1 MPKNEFVHL
10 HTHSHYSLL
19 DGASKIEAIC
29 DAAKKF
35 GMPAVALTD
44 HGNLFGAIEFYQR
57 AIKTG
62 VKPIVGYEAYV
73 APKSMEDRTARA
85 RDGEGSNHHLTL
97 LVKNETGYKNLVRLA
112 SLAYTKGFY
121 YKPRIDFAALQK
133 HHEGLICLSGCLAGK
148 FPWLAQRDEA
158 QAAACAAEYKDL
170 FGKDYYLEL
179 QDHGL
184 EEQEIVNRVA
194 LAIAKRH
201 GIPVV
206 ATQDAH
212 YVKKEEA
219 KAHDVL
225 LAIAT
230 NRPVTDTGRMRFP
243 NDQFYFKSAD
253 EMAYLFREAPEAL
266 ANTLAIAERCALE
279 LDFSKQHLPK
289 WEPPDGKTPPQYM
302 RELCLKGFEERYPKA
317 SKEIRD
323 RMEYELS
330 VIGKMGFES
339 YFLIVWDFIHY
350 AKQHGIPVGPGRGSA
365 AGSVVS
371 YCLGITELDPLA
383 YDLIFERFLNPGRKE
398 MPDIDID
405 FCQVRR
411 EEVIDYVRKRYGKDN
426 VGQIVTFSTLGAKAV
441 VRNVGKAIG
450 MPYAEQ
456 DALAKKIP
464 FGPKMTLKEAMK
476 LEPELLQLA
485 GKDPRVKEVFE
496 IGETLEGLAKATS
509 VHAAGVVI
517 SDRPLTEL
525 VPIHVADGV
534 EITQYPM
541 GTLGSLGLLKMDFL
555 GLQTLTILQKAVEII
570 RSVRKKQVDLV
581 KLPLDDRRTYEMLAR
596 AETKGVFQ
604 LESSGMRDLLTKLK
618 PDRFEDLI
626 AVLAL
631 YRPGVIQAGGM
642 IDTYIEVKHRVREAS
657 YPHPSLATVLRETNG
672 VILYQEQV
680 MRVAAELAGFS
691 LADADGLRKAMGKK
705 KPEIMEKY
713 RQQFIDGA
721 KKKSIDEDLATQIW
735 NLLEHF
741 GGYGFNKCV
750 IGATTLVDARTG
762 DRATVE
768 ELYLDRPPFTVHA
781 LGEDGKLR
789 PRRVTD
795 VVRNGRKPVFELTTS
810 QGHRI
815 TATANHPFRTLGGW
829 TLLGD
834 LAPGDRIAAPRRIN
848 ASGAESWPRH
858 QIILLA
864 GLLSEGNVCH
874 PSCLYFFGNDR
885 ALVDD
890 FARAA
895 EAFPNSIARVDERR
909 DGRLE
914 VCVSTGRDARFRKGQ
929 RPWNAGGAVAVLEA
943 EAPPKRSG
951 AWTWVDRLGILGKK
965 AAQKE
970 VPRAVFRLKTGEIG
984 LFLGRLWAGDGF
996 FAGKGNFTPFYAT
1009 SSPALARD
1017 VQTLLLRVGVV
1028 SGIHMKR
1035 FRYRG
1040 GLRTGYTVHLVGEGA
1055 IETFLARVA
1064 PHAVGRDK
1072 QIALL
1077 ARHVRG
1083 TRRDRTSKDTI
1094 PPEVRRWVDEE
1105 RRGAGLTWV
1114 DLEARSGVSMREF
1127 TGQGSRGKRGFRRG
1141 TIARL
1146 AAFFGSRRLSEISD
1160 SDVFW
1165 DRVVQIVPKG
1175 TQETY
1180 DLTVE
1185 EEHNFVADG
1194 LIVHNSHSAA
1204 YALVTYRTA
1213 YLKANYPVEYMAAV
1227 MTCERGDNEKV
1238 VEYMEECR
1246 RLGIPVDPPDINESG
1261 IEFAV
1266 KDGRIRFGLGAV
1278 RNVGER
1284 ALQTILDVR
1293 ARLGSLTSLYQLCEE
1308 TDLKLISRD
1317 VLRTLVSCGAFDGFG
1332 AHRARLIEGIDS
1344 AVSFGQSL
1352 QQDRRAG
1359 QGMLF
1364 GGSVVKA
1371 AAPTLPNVPEW
1382 QTEELLAREKEALGF
1397 YVTSHPLAKYEVL
1410 LKSFGT
1416 HTTVE
1421 VPKAAD
1427 GSEAMIGGV
1436 ISELSYTL
1444 LKNGKSAGKRMA
1456 KFKLKDLHGGVH
1468 AILFPGELEKF
1479 RDQVAE
1485 DRLVF
1490 AKGKIDF
1497 RRVEEPTLKCDL
1509 IVPIERATEELTGSV
1524 TIGLKAPGLEER
1536 TILALKDLVL
1546 AHPGGC
1552 PLLIEVDTGDHH
1564 RALIRAA
1571 ADFMVTPTHRFLQD
1585 VEELV
1590 GEGSV
1595 RLSAR

>member
-1 MPKNEFVHL
+1 MAKNEFVHL

-19 DGASKIEAIC
+19 DATSKIDSIC
-29 DAAKKF
+29 DTVKRF
-35 GMPAVALTD
+35 GQPAVALTD

-62 VKPIVGYEAYV
+62 LRPIVGYEAYV
-73 APKSMEDRTARA
+73 APNSMEDREPRA
-85 RDGEGSNHHLTL
+85 HNGERANHHLTL
-97 LVKNETGYKNLVRLA
+97 LVKNETGYRNLVRLA
-112 SLAYTKGFY
+112 SLAYTKGFS
-121 YKPRIDFAALQK
+121 YKPRIDFDTLK
-133 HHEGLICLSGCLAGK
+133 NHHEGLICLSGCLAGR
-148 FPWLAQRDEA
+148 FAWLAQRDEE
-158 QAAACAAEYKDL
+158 QAAACAAQYREV
-170 FGKDYYLEL
+170 FGKDYYLEM

-184 EEQEIVNRVA
+184 EEQEVVNKVA
-194 LAIAKRH
+194 LAVSKRH

-212 YVKKEEA
+212 YVRKEDA
-219 KAHDVL
+219 KAHDIL

-230 NRPVTDTGRMRFP
+230 NRLVTDVGRMRFP
-243 NDQFYFKSAD
+243 NDQFYLKSSD
-253 EMAYLFREAPEAL
+253 EMAWLFREAPEAI
-266 ANTLAIAERCALE
+266 ANTVAIAERCALE
-279 LDFSKQHLPK
+279 LDFTKQHLPR
-289 WEPPDGKTPPQYM
+289 WEPPDGKTPSHYL
-302 RELCLKGFEERYPKA
+302 RELCEKGLEERYPNA
-317 SKEIRD
+317 SKAIRERLD
-323 RMEYELS
+323 YELS

-339 YFLIVWDFIHY
+339 YFLIVWDFVHY
-350 AKQHGIPVGPGRGSA
+350 ARQHGIPVGPGRGSA
-365 AGSVVS
+365 AGSLVS

-398 MPDIDID
+398 LPDIDID
-405 FCQVRR
+405 FCQERR
-411 EEVIDYVRKRYGKDN
+411 EEVIEYVRRRYGKDN

-450 MPYAEQ
+450 MSYAEQ

-476 LEPELLQLA
+476 LEPELTQLA
-485 GKDPRVKEVFE
+485 EKDPRVKEVFE
-496 IGETLEGLAKATS
+496 ISETLEGIAKATS

-525 VPIHVADGV
+525 VPIHVVDGV

-570 RSVRKKQVDLV
+570 RSVRKRQIDLL
-581 KLPLDDRRTYEMLAR
+581 KLPLDDRRTYDMLAR

-618 PDRFEDLI
+618 PDCFEDLI

-642 IDTYIEVKHRVREAS
+642 IETYIEVKHGVREAS
-657 YPHPSLATVLRETNG
+657 YPHPSLAAVLKETNG

-680 MRVAAELAGFS
+680 MRIAAELAGFS
-691 LADADGLRKAMGKK
+691 LVDADGLRKAMGKK

-721 KKKSIDEDLATQIW
+721 KKKSIDEELATRIW

-750 IGATTLVDARTG
+750 AGATALIDAQSG
-762 DRATVE
+762 ERATVE
-768 ELYLDRPPFTVHA
+768 ELYLDRRPFTVHA
-781 LGEDGKLR
+781 LGEDGKLH
-789 PRRVTD
+789 PRRVTN
-795 VVRNGRKPVFELTTS
+795 VVSNGRKAVYEVRTA

-815 TATANHPFRTLGGW
+815 RATANHPFRTLDGW
-829 TLLGD
+829 TNLGD
-834 LAPGDRIAAPRRIN
+834 LRPGDRIAAARKLETR
-848 ASGAESWPRH
+848 ASLAWQRH
-858 QIILLA
+858 ELILLA
-864 GLLSEGNVCH
+864 GLLSEGYVCH
-874 PSCLYFFGNDR
+874 PSCIYFHGNNR
-885 ALVDD
+885 KLVDD

-895 EAFPNSIARVDERR
+895 EAFPDSVARLTSRR
-909 DGRLE
+909 DGWFE
-914 VCVSTGRDARFRKGQ
+914 ICVSTERDSRFHAGH
-929 RPWNAGGAVAVLEA
+929 RPWNGGGGGTLVAT
-943 EAPPKRSG
+943 APPAARSG
-951 AWTWVDRLGILGKK
+951 AWVWAERLGLLDKK
-965 AAQKE
+965 AAEKQ
-970 VPRAVFRLKTGEIG
+970 VPRPVFRLRDADIE
-984 LFLGRLWAGDGF
+984 LFLGRLWARDGF
-996 FAGKGNFTPFYAT
+996 IAGKGKSTPFYAT

-1017 VQTLLLRVGVV
+1017 VQTLLLRLGIV
-1028 SGIHMKR
+1028 SGIHEER

-1040 GLRTGYTVHLVGEGA
+1040 RLRPGFTVRLVGEGSS
-1055 IETFLARVA
+1055 ETFLARVA
-1064 PHAVGRDK
+1064 PHALGRER
-1072 QIALL
+1072 QVALL
-1077 ARHVRG
+1077 ARHARG
-1083 TRRDRTSKDTI
+1083 ARRGQTSTDTI
-1094 PPEVRRWVDEE
+1094 PPEGRRWVDEE
-1105 RRGAGLTWV
+1105 RRRMGITWV
-1114 DLEARSGVSMREF
+1114 ELEARSGVSMKEF
-1127 TGQGSRGKRGFRRG
+1127 MGRGSRGRRGFRRG

-1146 AAFFGSRRLSEISD
+1146 ARFFGSARLDEIASSE
-1160 SDVFW
+1160 VFW
-1165 DRVVQIVPKG
+1165 DRIVSIEWKG
-1175 TQETY
+1175 IQETY
-1180 DLTVE
+1180 DLTVDE
-1185 EEHNFVADG
+1185 DHNFVAEG

-1213 YLKANYPVEYMAAV
+1213 YLKANYPVEFMAAL
-1227 MTCERGDNEKV
+1227 MTCERGNNEKI

-1246 RLGIPVDPPDINESG
+1246 RLGIPVDPPDVNESG
-1261 IEFAV
+1261 IEFTV

-1278 RNVGER
+1278 RNVGEKALANLLGVRDR
-1284 ALQTILDVR
+1284 AGRI
-1293 ARLGSLTSLYQLCEE
+1293 TSLFQLCEE
-1308 TDLKLISRD
+1308 VDLKLISRD
-1317 VLRTLVSCGAFDGFG
+1317 VLRTLVCCGAFDSLGV
-1332 AHRARLIEGIDS
+1332 HRARLFDGIEA
-1344 AVSFGQSL
+1344 AVTFGQRL

-1364 GGSVVKA
+1364 DGNVVRA
-1371 AAPTLPNVPEW
+1371 VVPSLPDVPEW
-1382 QTEELLAREKEALGF
+1382 PIEELLDREKEALGF
-1397 YVTSHPLAKYEVL
+1397 YVTSHPLAKYETL
-1410 LKSFGT
+1410 LKAFST
-1416 HTTVE
+1416 HTSADVS
-1421 VPKAAD
+1421 KAPE
-1427 GSEAMIGGV
+1427 GTEAMMGGV

-1485 DRLVF
+1485 DRIVF
-1490 AKGKIDF
+1490 ARGKIDF

-1524 TIGLKAPGLEER
+1524 TITLKAPGLEER

-1552 PLLIEVDTGDHH
+1552 ALLLEVDTGDHH
-1564 RALIRAA
+1564 RVLIRAA
-1571 ADFMVTPTHRFLQD
+1571 GDFMVTPTQRFLTD
-1585 VEELV
+1585 VEELI